1 MVRMTLAEVI
11 DAHVDPEHPDITSSC
26 SPKALSLSR
35 VREERIDTA
44 SYSLMQQ
51 NVLPKNMRK
60 PWSNCSAAIDLTKEK
75 RNTNKYEVKNSSGM
89 SEVPMLP
96 PASSPGGWEGIV
108 DLEEAVKVET
118 HSSSVYQIR
127 MGTYYLGVRRSARV
141 NDAVAQGHCRIRG
154 QRSRHYQELYGRI
167 QQECVPQDEYG
178 SDVALWKHSED
189 NYKPYFSSPNT
200 WDQIRESKAKVSW
213 SKSAWFTQGVPRYSF
228 IVWLAV
234 KNRLSTGDR
243 MRAWAIQQSCL
254 FCGERDETREHLF
267 FACPY
272 TYIVWNKLAGCL
284 CNGSTDPDWA
294 LTLQYVTR
302 NTLQG
307 MDKILIKMLFQTCI
321 YYLWKERNERRHQ
334 KGFRSMDQTIR
345 LIDKALRNRISSLRY
360 KGDHK
365 LAGIMQRWFEVFT
378 HT

>member
-1 MVRMTLAEVI
+1 
-11 DAHVDPEHPDITSSC
+11 
-26 SPKALSLSR
+26 
-35 VREERIDTA
+35 
-44 SYSLMQQ
+44 
-51 NVLPKNMRK
+51 
-60 PWSNCSAAIDLTKEK
+60 
-75 RNTNKYEVKNSSGM
+75 
-89 SEVPMLP
+89 
-96 PASSPGGWEGIV
+96 
-108 DLEEAVKVET
+108 
-118 HSSSVYQIR
+118 
-127 MGTYYLGVRRSARV
+127 
-141 NDAVAQGHCRIRG
+141 
-154 QRSRHYQELYGRI
+154 
-167 QQECVPQDEYG
+167 
-178 SDVALWKHSED
+178 
-189 NYKPYFSSPNT
+189 
-200 WDQIRESKAKVSW
+200 
-213 SKSAWFTQGVPRYSF
+213 
-228 IVWLAV
+228 
-234 KNRLSTGDR
+234 

-334 KGFRSMDQTIR
+334 KGFRSMDQTVR